1 MPNYQLPIT
10 NYQLPITNYQLPITN
25 YYFKFSM
32 LKFLTK
38 LDYLLKETFLGLL
51 RGGWMNWA
59 AVSTVTVLLFL
70 VGLSLQTSWQV
81 EGLLKQ
87 FGSQLQLSVYLE
99 SGIQAVNIEPLVAN
113 MPEVASVE
121 VITKE
126 QAWTKLV
133 KELGLTD
140 IEGANQQLGGN
151 PLVDEMKVKALNP
164 QVVPNLATR
173 LAKLEGV
180 DVVQYIDEA
189 VKRIAQLHRG
199 LSWVTLTIT
208 IILTSTAIAVTTT
221 TIRLIVMARRR
232 EIEIMQLVGATSAW
246 IYLPFILQG
255 ISFGLVGAAIS
266 WSFISLTQQFLNRL
280 LANQPDFIQ
289 FISKGLQLTAYQ
301 TLLLPLI
308 LLGFGAV
315 VGLMG
320 SLFAVR
326 KFAR

>member
-1 MPNYQLPIT
+1 M
-10 NYQLPITNYQLPITN
+10 
-25 YYFKFSM
+25 FKF
-32 LKFLTK
+32 FTK

-70 VGLSLQTSWQV
+70 FGLSLQTSWQV
-81 EGLLKQ
+81 ERLLNQ
-87 FGSQLQLSVYLE
+87 FGSQLELSVYLE
-99 SGIQAVNIEPLVAN
+99 SGIQAVNIEPLIVQ
-113 MPEVASVE
+113 MPEVATVQ

-133 KELGLTD
+133 KDLGIAD
-140 IEGANQQLGGN
+140 IDGATQQLGDN

-164 QVVPNLATR
+164 LVVPSLATQ
-173 LAKLEGV
+173 LAKLRGV
-180 DVVQYIDEA
+180 DVVQYVDEA
-189 VKRIAQLHRG
+189 VKRIAQLHQG
-199 LSWVTLTIT
+199 LNWITLTIT

-221 TIRLIVMARRR
+221 TIGLIVMARRR

-255 ISFGLVGAAIS
+255 ISFGLVGGAIA
-266 WSFISLTQQFLNRL
+266 WSFISLTQQFINRL
-280 LANQPDFIQ
+280 LANQPEFIQ
-289 FISKGLQLTAYQ
+289 FISNGLQLTVSQ

-308 LLGFGAV
+308 LLGFGAT

-326 KFAR
+326 RFAKS

>member
-1 MPNYQLPIT
+1 
-10 NYQLPITNYQLPITN
+10 
-25 YYFKFSM
+25 M
-32 LKFLTK
+32 LKFFTK

-70 VGLSLQTSWQV
+70 FGLSLQTSWQV
-81 EGLLKQ
+81 ERLLNQ
-87 FGSQLQLSVYLE
+87 FGSQLELSVYLD
-99 SGIQAVNIEPLVAN
+99 SGFKAADIEPVVEN
-113 MPEVASVE
+113 IPNVVGVE

-151 PLVDEMKVKALNP
+151 PLVDEMKVKAANP
-164 QVVPNLATR
+164 QFVTDLATQ
-173 LAKLEGV
+173 LAKIQGV
-180 DVVQYIDEA
+180 DVVQYVDEA

-199 LSWVTLTIT
+199 LNWLTLTIT
-208 IILTSTAIAVTTT
+208 AILTLTAIAVTTT

-232 EIEIMQLVGATSAW
+232 EIEIMQLVGATAAW

-255 ISFGLVGAAIS
+255 ISFGLVGGAIA
-266 WSFISLTQQFLNRL
+266 WSFISVTQQFLNRL

-289 FISKGLQLTAYQ
+289 FISNGLQLTISQ

-308 LLGFGAV
+308 LLGFGAT

-320 SLFAVR
+320 SLFAVHR
-326 KFAR
+326 FANR